1 MRETIL
7 KCNQCRKVILDPTLA
22 VSVEKD
28 MATTVFGGKSNDTLS
43 LWFGSSQRRVSFE
56 KDQDFCGIQ
65 CLSEWIAEQAG
76 IDRV

>member
-43 LWFGSSQRRVSFE
+43 LWFGSSQRRVLRQYFVRGGDNTPCTYMC
-56 KDQDFCGIQ
+56 KGFT
-65 CLSEWIAEQAG
+65 
-76 IDRV
+76 